1 MDATLHVASLSGQT
15 LLRVQRGHLGEHAT
29 VAQLETLL
37 RMNPTSSDEKDEEE
51 VTFMSAGEILEDESL
66 LVDLPCQAFKQFDD
80 PTGFHMQRVGLIWYR
95 QQQDEHQII
104 EIQRVVQKSLKFC
117 LQLRRGFHL
126 VGVRQ
131 TNHPGDRQIEK
142 YISRKVAAKM
152 TVGDLKALLFL
163 QHERPMSQV
172 SHDLTSGG
180 AALVDT
186 DKLKEVWSL
195 KDVEE
200 VHLGL
205 TAKRTMHYYVLI
217 PGMAPHAGAGAVQ
230 PLPPLPQ
237 AAAMLQQP
245 PPQLAPHARAAAVQP
260 LPPAVVPL
268 PQAAAMFQQPLPQL
282 APHAGAA
289 AVQPMPPALAQL
301 PQAAAMFQQLLPQLM
316 AQHPPH
322 LAAVQPCAQVVP
334 QHLPGPALP
343 PHLQDA
349 PQHVELNAEAPSHAE
364 LQTLMQQRLESSLR
378 QNRAAYFQ

>member
-29 VAQLETLL
+29 VAQLESLL

-66 LVDLPCQAFKQFDD
+66 LVDLPCQA
-80 PTGFHMQRVGLIWYR
+80 
-95 QQQDEHQII
+95 EHQII

-205 TAKRTMHYYVLI
+205 TAKRTMHYYVVI
-217 PGMAPHAGAGAVQ
+217 PGM
-230 PLPPLPQ
+230 
-237 AAAMLQQP
+237 
-245 PPQLAPHARAAAVQP
+245 
-260 LPPAVVPL
+260 
-268 PQAAAMFQQPLPQL
+268 

-301 PQAAAMFQQLLPQLM
+301 PPQAAAMFQQLLPQLM

-322 LAAVQPCAQVVP
+322 LAAVQPYAQVVP

-343 PHLQDA
+343 PHLQAA
-349 PQHVELNAEAPSHAE
+349 PQHVDLNAEAPSHAE